1 MSKQPSHAGEC
12 PPDEPERAVTTPR
25 GGFAASKQSI
35 RDRDTTTPAHAT
47 TAKAVPRAVSRKVAD
62 FRSAPPVAMS
72 SSKPTSMLPGTWRTS
87 AKRAL
92 VLAGLTG
99 LAALLGLLVVGLLR
113 QPSDETSLVTGTPTT
128 KPATAPDTTA
138 GLRAATSGV
147 VAAVPIPDANRVGAA
162 HPGQAAAD
170 ASARSNASPTA
181 KKKVVPASKPPS
193 IAKPAPD
200 SPKPRSGF
208 DPSKPW
214 EED

>member
-12 PPDEPERAVTTPR
+12 PADEPERAVTTPR

-35 RDRDTTTPAHAT
+35 RDRDTTTPANAT
-47 TAKAVPRAVSRKVAD
+47 TAKAVPRAASRKVAD

-72 SSKPTSMLPGTWRTS
+72 SSEPTSMLPGTWRTS
-87 AKRAL
+87 DKRAL

-99 LAALLGLLVVGLLR
+99 LAALLGLLVVGLSR
-113 QPSDETSLVTGTPTT
+113 QPSDEIPLVTSTPTA
-128 KPATAPDTTA
+128 KPAAAPDTSA
-138 GLRAATSGV
+138 GLGAATSGV
-147 VAAVPIPDANRVGAA
+147 GAAVPIRDTNRVGAA
-162 HPGQAAAD
+162 HPGQTKAD
-170 ASARSNASPTA
+170 DSARSSASPIV
-181 KKKVVPASKPPS
+181 KKKIVPASKPPS
-193 IAKPAPD
+193 SAKPAPD